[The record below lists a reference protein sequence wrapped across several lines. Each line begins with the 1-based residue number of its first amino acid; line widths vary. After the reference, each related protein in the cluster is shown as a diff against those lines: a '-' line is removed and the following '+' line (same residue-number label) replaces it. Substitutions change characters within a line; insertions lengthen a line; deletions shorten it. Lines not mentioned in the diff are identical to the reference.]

1 MIQKNI
7 QDKFQLINNK
17 TVIFIFIKK
26 TGYHK
31 ITKRRYTVK
40 NILLKINN
48 LSKNYHTKN
57 NEIKAIDNLTFDVYE
72 DEILA
77 IVGPS
82 GCGKSTLLSILS
94 KQDNKSS
101 GEIINY
107 KNLKMGYMLQK
118 DSLFPWLTI
127 KENALLPL
135 TIKKDLSKENINKV
149 ISLIKKY
156 GLEEFISA
164 YPKNLSGGMRQ
175 RVALIRTLANNP
187 DLLLLDEPYSA
198 LDYQTR
204 LALSND
210 LYNIIKQEKKT
221 AILITHDIAEAISLA
236 DRVIVLSKRPCK
248 VKNIYEIKLDNKTN
262 PIDNRKDPKFNYYYD
277 MIWRDLDVHI

>member
-1 MIQKNI
+1 M
-7 QDKFQLINNK
+7 
-17 TVIFIFIKK
+17 KK
-26 TGYHK
+26 L
-31 ITKRRYTVK
+31 
-40 NILLKINN
+40 LLKINN
-48 LSKNYHTKN
+48 LSKNYHTKT
-57 NEIKAIDNLTFDVYE
+57 NEIKAIANLNLDVYE

-94 KQDNKSS
+94 KQDNQSS

-135 TIKKDLSKENINKV
+135 SIKKDLTKESYNKV

-156 GLEEFISA
+156 GLQDFISS

-210 LYNIIKQEKKT
+210 LYQIIKQEKKT
-221 AILITHDIAEAISLA
+221 VILITHDIAEAISLA
-236 DRVIVLSKRPCK
+236 DRVVVLSKRPCK
-248 VKNIYEIKLDNKTN
+248 IKNIYEINLNNKTN